1 MEQGGLT
8 KHLNAKHQLVSSQS
22 TEAALTKVPPA
33 PTKALMGSVL
43 DDMDIDIDVPDS
55 TLLDELLSLDALL
68 LSSDEGPC
76 YDGEVGVDYDGV
88 MQLTGA

>member
-1 MEQGGLT
+1 
-8 KHLNAKHQLVSSQS
+8 
-22 TEAALTKVPPA
+22 
-33 PTKALMGSVL
+33 MGSVL

-76 YDGEVGVDYDGV
+76 YDGEVGVA
-88 MQLTGA
+88 L

>member
-8 KHLNAKHQLVSSQS
+8 KHLNAKHRLVSSQS
-22 TEAALTKVPPA
+22 SEAALTKVPPA
-33 PTKALMGSVL
+33 PTKAQMGSVL

-55 TLLDELLSLDALL
+55 TLLDELDALL

-76 YDGEVGVDYDGV
+76 CDGEVGVGYDGA
-88 MQLTGA
+88 MQLTL